1 MRKIR
6 SFILVM
12 CCLLMISS
20 LVIPSTVNASMVT
33 QSGSVNA
40 EIESQDSPYGVTLRS
55 RGSCE
60 ELVRR
65 GLLSSR
71 SCGSSGGR
79 PNGGRVFLTNPQWQ
93 CVLEVFGAAAAI
105 AVNPVSFG
113 VWVTASFDAW
123 KTINFCRGI

>member
-33 QSGSVNA
+33 QVGSVNA
-40 EIESQDSPYGVTLRS
+40 EIESRDSSHGVTLRS

-79 PNGGRVFLTNPQWQ
+79 PKGGNIFLTVDQWQ
-93 CVLEVFGAAAAI
+93 CVLDTFGAAAAV
-105 AVNPVSFG
+105 AVNAVSGGFL
-113 VWVTASFDAW
+113 VTASFNGLSV
-123 KTINFCRGI
+123 INSCRGV

>member
-93 CVLEVFGAAAAI
+93 CVLEVFGEAAAI

-113 VWVTASFDAW
+113 VWVTASFDGW

>member
-20 LVIPSTVNASMVT
+20 LVVPSTVNASTVT

-40 EIESQDSPYGVTLRS
+40 VIESQDSPYGVTLRS

-79 PNGGRVFLTNPQWQ
+79 PNGGEIFLTNEQWD
-93 CVLEVFGAAAAI
+93 CVLKVFGETAAV
-105 AVNPVSFG
+105 AVNPVTFG
-113 VWVTASFDAW
+113 VLVVASL
-123 KTINFCRGI
+123 KGLRTINYCRGI

>member
-6 SFILVM
+6 SFILAM

-40 EIESQDSPYGVTLRS
+40 EIESQDSPYGITLQS

-65 GLLSSR
+65 GLLSGR

-79 PNGGRVFLTNPQWQ
+79 PKGGNVFLTNPQWQ
-93 CVLEVFGAAAAI
+93 CVLEIFGEAAAI

-113 VWVTASFDAW
+113 VWITASFDAL

>member
-20 LVIPSTVNASMVT
+20 LVVPSTVNASTVT

-40 EIESQDSPYGVTLRS
+40 EIESQNSPYGVTLRS

-79 PNGGRVFLTNPQWQ
+79 PNGGKVFLTTEQWN
-93 CVLEVFGAAAAI
+93 CVLEAFGEAAAV
-105 AVNPVSFG
+105 AVNLVSGG
-113 VWVTASFDAW
+113 VWLVASISGLR
-123 KTINFCRGI
+123 TINSCRGI